1 MSDRLNAIENQ
12 IDDHLE
18 QVDRDEADHE
28 AAIEWFGEDAE
39 PDESRTLLLE
49 FLDSRNQQ
57 DEFYSWLAEI
67 GPQRGLFN
75 VAEDGWEARDVD

>member
-1 MSDRLNAIENQ
+1 MKRLNAIENQ

-18 QVDRDEADHE
+18 QVGRDEADHE
-28 AAIEWFGEDAE
+28 AAIEWFGEAPDAQA
-39 PDESRTLLLE
+39 LLLE
-49 FLDSRNQQ
+49 FLESRNQL

-75 VAEDGWEARDVD
+75 VAEDGWEARDVE